1 LEIIFG
7 NKKIA
12 CQCPVRSFDSIPCK
26 MAIPQLKKMG
36 RIKDEKY
43 TVLT

>member
-1 LEIIFG
+1 MGTID
-7 NKKIA
+7 N
-12 CQCPVRSFDSIPCK
+12 IPCK
-26 MAIPQLKKMG
+26 MAIPKLKKKG